1 MKSRFGIRR
10 SLALAS
16 TLAAACIALAPGPA
30 AAQQA
35 TLQGS
40 WSGSGTVRYSSGATE
55 SARCNARFSQRS
67 GDNFS
72 MNAVCASASGRVV
85 QTGELSRV
93 SATRFVG
100 EFNNPQ
106 YGITGSITISV
117 RGSSLT
123 ASLSGGGGSA
133 QFNLSR

>member
-1 MKSRFGIRR
+1 
-10 SLALAS
+10 
-16 TLAAACIALAPGPA
+16 
-30 AAQQA
+30 
-35 TLQGS
+35 
-40 WSGSGTVRYSSGATE
+40 
-55 SARCNARFSQRS
+55 
-67 GDNFS
+67 